1 MSEPFL
7 ALFTNS
13 EVFLSLLEGLVL
25 RPLLFDFPRSTI
37 QTERLNNWT
46 VSKLFL
52 QRLQMEEVYM
62 ASLILLIVL
71 AVYCIWLLRHM
82 AKRRKEKHGKCV
94 ACPYQGTGMCR

>member
-25 RPLLFDFPRSTI
+25 RPLLFDVPRSTI

-71 AVYCIWLLRHM
+71 AVYCIWSLRRM
-82 AKRRKEKHGKCV
+82 VKRRKENRGKC
-94 ACPYQGTGMCR
+94 AGCPYQGTGMCR